1 MEDGRHSICKSL
13 TRGPQICP
21 ALRRFEEEFEVLST
35 TCWSSE
41 RLVAE
46 RVTPLVDK
54 LMVHLVVAVLFGE
67 ELLRRFFPPTLSM
80 SPVEDTILLPR

>member
-21 ALRRFEEEFEVLST
+21 ALRRFEEELEVLST

-54 LMVHLVVAVLFGE
+54 LMVRLVVAVLFGE
-67 ELLRRFFPPTLSM
+67 ELLRRFFPATLSM
-80 SPVEDTILLPR
+80 SPEEDTILLPR